1 MSDQRKTLRVNDL
14 PQSDRPR
21 ERMVNEGVQALTNG
35 ELLALLLNNGT
46 TEMSAIDLGNFI
58 LNELGGFSGI
68 HREDISRLL
77 EIKGVGMAKATR
89 IKAAVEVGQRLANER
104 LEAGFL
110 IKTPEDI
117 VSLVGHEM
125 GGLQQEELWVLLL
138 NSRNKY
144 LGRNQLYKGSQ
155 DATTVRVGE
164 IFKEAVRKNVYA
176 IALVHNHPSGNPSES
191 PEDVNM
197 TKAVIQAGAILDI
210 RLIDHVII
218 AANSH
223 TSIRRNHPELWA

>member
-176 IALVHNHPSGNPSES
+176 IALVHNHPSGNPGES

>member
-1 MSDQRKTLRVNDL
+1 MRDQRKTLRVNDL

-46 TEMSAIDLGNFI
+46 TEMSAIDLGNHI
-58 LNELGGFSGI
+58 LNEMGGFSGI

-77 EIKGVGMAKATR
+77 EIKGVGVAKATR

-104 LEAGFL
+104 LETGFL

>member
-46 TEMSAIDLGNFI
+46 TEMSAIDLGNHI
-58 LNELGGFSGI
+58 LNEMGGFSGI

-77 EIKGVGMAKATR
+77 EIKGVGVAKATR

-223 TSIRRNHPELWA
+223 TSIRRNHPDLWV

>member
-46 TEMSAIDLGNFI
+46 TEMSAIDLGNHI
-58 LNELGGFSGI
+58 LNEMGGFSGI

-77 EIKGVGMAKATR
+77 EIKGVGVAKATR

-104 LEAGFL
+104 LEVGFL

-223 TSIRRNHPELWA
+223 TSIRRNHPELWV